1 MGNCCMRENGFGLN
15 VKSGIHRVYR
25 SKHVFRPSRSPGTCQ
40 RRSINDGGIFEE
52 NLKVVGII

>member
-1 MGNCCMRENGFGLN
+1 MGSCYIRKNEFGLN

-25 SKHVFRPSRSPGTCQ
+25 SKHVFWPSRSSGTCQ

-52 NLKVVGII
+52 NLKVVGRF